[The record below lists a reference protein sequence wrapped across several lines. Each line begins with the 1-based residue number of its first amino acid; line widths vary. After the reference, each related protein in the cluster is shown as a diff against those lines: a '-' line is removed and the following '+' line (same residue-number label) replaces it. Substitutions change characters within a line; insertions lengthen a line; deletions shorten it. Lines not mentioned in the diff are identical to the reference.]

1 MRDGAGVGDDAGV
14 RDGVGVVTQPV
25 DLIGRYRLER
35 RLDPGGP
42 REVWL
47 ARAANGRAVAL
58 KLGGAPLPPGPEV
71 AGLVPVIESGVRDG
85 VPYQVMPLVAGPTLA
100 ERIAAER
107 PLDRDTARR
116 VVAAIAK
123 TLEALHATGGVHGD
137 VRAANVALGDDGTVT
152 LLDREAR
159 PGATPA
165 ADRAALA
172 ALARSF

>member
-1 MRDGAGVGDDAGV
+1 
-14 RDGVGVVTQPV
+14 VVAARPL
-25 DLIGRYRLER
+25 DRIGRYRRERRLDDPVGGYRLER
-35 RLDPGGP
+35 RLDPGGE

-47 ARAANGRAVAL
+47 ARAADGRAVAL

-71 AGLVPVIESGVRDG
+71 PGLVPVVESGVRDG

-100 ERIAAER
+100 ERMAAEG

-116 VVAAIAK
+116 VLAALAR
-123 TLEALHATGGVHGD
+123 TLDALHAAGGAHGD
-137 VRAANVALGDDGTVT
+137 IRAANVILGEDGRVT

-172 ALARSF
+172 ALARSL